1 MKEKNVIFGSAGQ
14 QDATKRNDT
23 AFRSAMTP
31 NTIAY
36 AEDVNTFGNMA
47 DEFVYILCQEIV
59 NALRQQGIEPNAL
72 DNTQVAQMINNL
84 NGGYTLTGL
93 TDDTVNA
100 SATGTTVTF
109 TGSISFNSKVY
120 YGAAQADRTIVNFNA
135 VTLTVD
141 SSWTP
146 GVNYIF
152 ATNAGALGY
161 QTSPVLGSEGA
172 TKCMLGSLFIMVDE
186 NDNKVIQEN
195 SFAFNPWLMGTA
207 RETREVPTAK
217 TKGGFIQA
225 VSGTVVEMGDVEV
238 QAEGINYGPTGSG
251 KLTPDI
257 ITFYGSTYENF
268 PYLYPDYIN
277 QTPRSTSI
285 DTTHI
290 YNMTTGTYDELG
302 TEYYAKFMVQV
313 PCLAP
318 TGQKMMIPAMSE
330 ESGGVYSQLFDSQE
344 EAEAAIFGLQYTSES
359 SDTTRA
365 RAIYIGQSIIVR
377 VGSEDLTNGEDF
389 KTVGIVPQQ
398 LSGFTAA
405 AGQSG
410 GSVGN
415 FVPMREIELSG
426 TNVALINQCSNV
438 IVGSTD
444 APVSVTMPTPTIGF
458 ANQLMVK
465 YIAVDDDE
473 ETELQGITFPSN
485 VRWWTTIPTFA
496 QGCTYVIVFDY
507 IQGYWYGSYQA
518 FQQVVF

>member
-1 MKEKNVIFGSAGQ
+1 MKEKTTVFGSAGQ

-72 DNTQVAQMINNL
+72 DNTQVAQLINNL

-93 TDDTVNA
+93 TDANVSA
-100 SATGTTVTF
+100 SATDSTVTF
-109 TGSISFNSKVY
+109 TGVISFNSKVY
-120 YGAAQADRTIVNFNA
+120 YGSTQADRTNVSFNA
-135 VTLTVD
+135 VTLSVD
-141 SSWTP
+141 NTWTP

-152 ATNAGALGY
+152 ATIGGALGH
-161 QTSPVLGSEGA
+161 QTSPILGSEGA
-172 TKCMLGSLFIMVDE
+172 TKCMLGSLFVMADANE
-186 NDNKVIQEN
+186 DLVIQSG
-195 SFAFNPWLMGTA
+195 SFAFNPWLMSTS
-207 RETREVPTAK
+207 RETREIPTAK
-217 TKGGFIQA
+217 TKGGYIKP
-225 VSGTVVEMGDVEV
+225 VSGLVVEMGDVEV
-238 QAEGINYGPTGSG
+238 QAEGINYGATGSG

-257 ITFYGSTYENF
+257 ITFAGSTYEDF

-277 QTPRSTSI
+277 ETPRSATI

-290 YNMTTGTYDELG
+290 YNLTTETYDTLDSS
-302 TEYYAKFMVQV
+302 YFNKFMVQV
-313 PCLAP
+313 PCIAP

-330 ESGGVYSQLFDSQE
+330 EDGGVYSQLFDTQQ
-344 EAEAAIFGLQYTSES
+344 EAENAIFGLQYTSES

-365 RAIYIGQSIIVR
+365 RAIYCGQSIIVR
-377 VGSEDLTNGEDF
+377 VGATDLTDGEDF
-389 KTVGIVPQQ
+389 KTVGIIPQQ

-405 AGQSG
+405 SGQTG

-415 FVPMREIELSG
+415 FVPMREIELTGDS
-426 TNVALINQCSNV
+426 VALINQCSNV
-438 IVGSTD
+438 IVGSAD
-444 APVSVTMPTPTIGF
+444 NPVSVTMPTPTIGF

-465 YIAVDDDE
+465 YIAVDPDQN
-473 ETELQGITFPSN
+473 TTLQGISFPN
-485 VRWWTTIPTFA
+485 TVRWWTTEPEFLP
-496 QGCTYVIVFDY
+496 GCTYVMVFDY

-518 FQQVVF
+518 YLQTV